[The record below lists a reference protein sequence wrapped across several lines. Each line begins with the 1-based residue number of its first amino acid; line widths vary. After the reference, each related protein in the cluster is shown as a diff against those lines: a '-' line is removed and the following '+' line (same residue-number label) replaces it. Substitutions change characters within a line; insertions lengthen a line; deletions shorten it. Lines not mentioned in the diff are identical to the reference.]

1 MSLSDAREWNL
12 LISVIVYARARES
25 RHLSPS
31 PRADDA
37 CFFRSRLPRD
47 SNGARRGLPLRIP
60 STSLFHPDPRNLHC
74 TIERARERERES
86 ERERERE
93 GGEGERERGDGGR
106 RSLEISSI
114 AREIGAQ
121 FIAIIVARAVLK
133 PGRAL
138 SCDSHT

>member
-1 MSLSDAREWNL
+1 LYD
-12 LISVIVYARARES
+12 
-25 RHLSPS
+25 
-31 PRADDA
+31 
-37 CFFRSRLPRD
+37 
-47 SNGARRGLPLRIP
+47 
-60 STSLFHPDPRNLHC
+60 
-74 TIERARERERES
+74 RERERER
-86 ERERERE
+86 ERERARERERE